1 MQDINGKIH
10 NNRINQGSS
19 LVTEIIIITH
29 HPCMTEAQDKI
40 MNLITNVLYI
50 KQIKTI
56 MK

>member
-19 LVTEIIIITH
+19 LVTEIIITTH

-50 KQIKTI
+50 KQIKTT